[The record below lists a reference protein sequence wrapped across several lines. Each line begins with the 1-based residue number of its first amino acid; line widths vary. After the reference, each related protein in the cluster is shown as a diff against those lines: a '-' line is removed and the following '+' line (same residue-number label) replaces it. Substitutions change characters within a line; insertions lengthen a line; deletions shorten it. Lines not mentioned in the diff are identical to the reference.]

1 MPLLAGGLH
10 GAHRRDDLVR
20 TMGRRSVGNVLASG
34 VATALWR
41 GTVVESRRLLDPR
54 TRAAAALLT
63 AGPDAALCGPTAA
76 RLHGLTALDDPRTHV
91 VLPHCRGVRSRGGL
105 VVHHAE
111 VVAPDAVV
119 VDGLRVLA
127 LDRVVADLLCT
138 LPRPRDGLA
147 VVDEALRRA
156 GERHDDLR
164 SRIGRQIATR
174 RDPRGTVIG
183 ASLLDLA
190 CERSESVPE
199 SWIRWS
205 LLDHGFPIPE
215 VNHPVLGVDGQQVR
229 RIDLAWPHLR
239 IAFEYD
245 GYASHVD
252 RKAEDAARTADL
264 ERRGW
269 IVVRMSTSD
278 LTDLGPVLNELR
290 GAIRSRGYT
299 W

>member
-1 MPLLAGGLH
+1 MPLPAGGLH

-20 TMGRRSVGNVLASG
+20 ALGRRSVGNALATG
-34 VATALWR
+34 VATALWC
-41 GTVVESRRLLDPR
+41 GIVVESERLLDPR

-91 VLPHCRGVRSRGGL
+91 VLPYCRGVRSRDGL
-105 VVHHAE
+105 VVHHAQ

-119 VDGLRVLA
+119 LDGLRVLA

-147 VVDEALRRA
+147 VVDEALRLA
-156 GERHDDLR
+156 GDQHDDLR
-164 SRIGRQIATR
+164 KRIGHQIGAR
-174 RDPRGTVIG
+174 RDPRGTVVG
-183 ASLLDLA
+183 AALLDLA
-190 CERSESVPE
+190 SERSESVPE
-199 SWIRWS
+199 SWVRWR
-205 LLDHGFPIPE
+205 LIDHGFPVPE
-215 VNHPVLGVDGQQVR
+215 VNHPVLGIDGHEVR

-239 IAFEYD
+239 IALEYD

-252 RKAEDAARTADL
+252 RQGEDAARTVDL
-264 ERRGW
+264 QRRGW
-269 IVVRMSTSD
+269 IVVRMSSD
-278 LTDLGPVLNELR
+278 DLIDPSPVLDELR
-290 GAIRSRGYT
+290 NAFRTRGYS